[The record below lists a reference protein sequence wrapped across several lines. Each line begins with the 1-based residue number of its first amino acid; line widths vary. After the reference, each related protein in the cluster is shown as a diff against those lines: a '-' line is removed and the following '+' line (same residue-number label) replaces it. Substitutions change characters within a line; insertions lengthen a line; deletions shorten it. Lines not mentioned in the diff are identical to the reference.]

1 MKPLKIFILS
11 LILLVAFFVIGGQNL
26 TYDTSLIPQ
35 KENNNNDNYQYHVL
49 HSHDGIGKFYLGREI
64 AKVMGHQEFLWLERP
79 SREQQEKPSQV
90 IKSLNLKPTETIADI
105 GAGSGYFSFRIA
117 QLVPDGKVFAV
128 DIQPEML
135 DIIDFLKEENKV
147 NNIETI
153 LGTIKNTNLPKNYVD
168 TVLMVDAYHEFEYP
182 QEMMENIVS
191 SLKLGGQVVLAE
203 YRRENPLIPIK
214 NLHKMTQ
221 KQVKKEMNKVGL
233 TWDKT
238 EEILPQQ
245 HLMFFKKS

>member
-1 MKPLKIFILS
+1 MRNRKS
-11 LILLVAFFVIGGQNL
+11 DG
-26 TYDTSLIPQ
+26 TSRI
-35 KENNNNDNYQYHVL
+35 
-49 HSHDGIGKFYLGREI
+49 
-64 AKVMGHQEFLWLERP
+64 LWLERP
-79 SREQQEKPSQV
+79 SREQEEKPSKV
-90 IKSLNLKPTETIADI
+90 IESLNLKQTETIADL
-105 GAGSGYFSFRIA
+105 GAGSGYFSFRLA

-153 LGTIKNTNLPKNYVD
+153 LGTIKNTNLPKNSVD

-182 QEMMENIVS
+182 QEIMENIVS
-191 SLKLGGQVVLAE
+191 SLKSGGQVVLAE

-214 NLHKMTQ
+214 TLHKMTE
-221 KQVKKEMNKVGL
+221 KQVKKEMKKVGL
-233 TWDKT
+233 VWNKT

-245 HLMFFKKS
+245 HLIFFQKS

>member
-1 MKPLKIFILS
+1 MKPLKILILS
-11 LILLVAFFVIGGQNL
+11 LTILVAFIVIGGQSL
-26 TYDTSLIPQ
+26 TYDASVIPE
-35 KENNNNDNYQYHVL
+35 KEKNNNDNYQYHVL
-49 HSHDGIGKFYLGREI
+49 HSRDGIGKFYLGREI

-79 SREQQEKPSQV
+79 SREQKEKPSKV
-90 IKSLNLKPTETIADI
+90 IESLNLKQTETIADL
-105 GAGSGYFSFRIA
+105 GAGSGYFSFRLA

-153 LGTIKNTNLPKNYVD
+153 LGTIKNTNLPKNSVD

-182 QEMMENIVS
+182 QEIMENIVS
-191 SLKLGGQVVLAE
+191 SLKSGGQVVLAE

-214 NLHKMTQ
+214 TLHKMTE
-221 KQVKKEMNKVGL
+221 KQVKKEMKKVGL
-233 TWDKT
+233 VWDKT

-245 HLMFFKKS
+245 HLIFFQKS